1 MIKASFEVL
10 QPLGMQSFILRRF
23 DKFGYDAPYHYH
35 PEFEL
40 TYIIKGHGKRYVG
53 SRLDEFD
60 TGDLVLMGP
69 NLPHCWKLET
79 PVEESE
85 GAGAVVI
92 QFAADFLGDAFFQRD
107 ELQHIK
113 LMLKKSSAGICF
125 KGKARERVNKKILKL
140 TEENDHFKILMG
152 MLDILQDLAVSKE
165 YQLLNEQKEAE
176 EQQAYDQE
184 RINPVFAYL
193 VENFR
198 NQVSLDEVASVAN
211 MTPNA
216 FCKFFKR
223 ITRKTFME
231 TVITYRLN
239 YAIQQLVQTDYPI
252 SQVAFESGFGDVS
265 HFYKTFKQK
274 MKMSPL
280 SYRKRFTVSLTQQVA

>member
-140 TEENDHFKILMG
+140 TEENDHFKILIG

>member
-1 MIKASFEVL
+1 
-10 QPLGMQSFILRRF
+10 
-23 DKFGYDAPYHYH
+23 
-35 PEFEL
+35 
-40 TYIIKGHGKRYVG
+40 
-53 SRLDEFD
+53 
-60 TGDLVLMGP
+60 
-69 NLPHCWKLET
+69 
-79 PVEESE
+79 VEESE

-140 TEENDHFKILMG
+140 TEENDHFKILIG

>member
-92 QFAADFLGDAFFQRD
+92 QFAADFLGDAFFHRD
-107 ELQHIK
+107 ELQHIN
-113 LMLKKSSAGICF
+113 LMLKKSSVGICF

-280 SYRKRFTVSLTQQVA
+280 SYRKRFTISLTQQVA